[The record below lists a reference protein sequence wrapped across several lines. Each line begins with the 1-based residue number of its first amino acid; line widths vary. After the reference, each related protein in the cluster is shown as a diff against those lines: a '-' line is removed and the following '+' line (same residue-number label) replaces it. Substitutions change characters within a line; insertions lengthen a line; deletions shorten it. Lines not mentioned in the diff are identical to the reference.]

1 MKKLPSLLIILV
13 LTLNLLSCNK
23 KDDPATS
30 ALCDEFVI
38 INNDMFK
45 NRPDDDGSGR
55 NGFEITS
62 AEIID
67 DCLVIGILSGG
78 CTGNTIEMDVV
89 DAGRVS
95 ETTVLQRDLK
105 LFIDNTELCNA
116 IVGKRMSFDLTPLR
130 TQNKEIYLNLERWD
144 GQLIYAY

>member
-1 MKKLPSLLIILV
+1 MKKFIFPILI
-13 LTLNLLSCNK
+13 LTSFLLSCNK

-38 INNDMFK
+38 INNYMFK
-45 NRPDDDGSGR
+45 NRPDDDGTGR

-62 AEIID
+62 AEITD

-78 CTGNTIEMDVV
+78 CTGSTIKMDLV

-95 ETTVLQRDLK
+95 ETTIPQRDLK

-116 IVGKRMSFDLTPLR
+116 IVGKTMSFDLTPLR
-130 TQNKEIYLNLERWD
+130 IQKKEIWLNLEKWD
-144 GQLIYAY
+144 AQLIYTY

>member
-1 MKKLPSLLIILV
+1 
-13 LTLNLLSCNK
+13 
-23 KDDPATS
+23 
-30 ALCDEFVI
+30 
-38 INNDMFK
+38 MFK

-78 CTGNTIEMDVV
+78 CTGNTIEMDLV

-116 IVGKRMSFDLTPLR
+116 IVGKRMSFDLTSLR
-130 TQNKEIYLNLERWD
+130 TQNKEISLNLERWD
-144 GQLIYAY
+144 GQLIYTY

>member
-1 MKKLPSLLIILV
+1 MKKFIFPILILTSLQ
-13 LTLNLLSCNK
+13 LSCNK

-38 INNDMFK
+38 INNNMFK
-45 NRPDDDGSGR
+45 NRPDDDGTGR

-62 AEIID
+62 AEITD

-78 CTGNTIEMDVV
+78 CTGSTIKMDLV

-95 ETTVLQRDLK
+95 ETTIPQRDLK

-116 IVGKRMSFDLTPLR
+116 IVGKTMSFDLTPLR
-130 TQNKEIYLNLERWD
+130 IQKKEIWLNLEKWD
-144 GQLIYAY
+144 AQLIYTY

>member
-1 MKKLPSLLIILV
+1 MKKFIFPILF
-13 LTLNLLSCNK
+13 LTLLLLSCNK

-38 INNDMFK
+38 INNNMFK
-45 NRPDDDGSGR
+45 NRPDDDGTGR

-62 AEIID
+62 AEITD

-78 CTGNTIEMDVV
+78 CTGSTIKMDLV

-95 ETTVLQRDLK
+95 ETTIPQRDLK

-116 IVGKRMSFDLTPLR
+116 IVGKTMSFDLTPLKI
-130 TQNKEIYLNLERWD
+130 QKKEIWLNLEKWD
-144 GQLIYAY
+144 AQLIYTY